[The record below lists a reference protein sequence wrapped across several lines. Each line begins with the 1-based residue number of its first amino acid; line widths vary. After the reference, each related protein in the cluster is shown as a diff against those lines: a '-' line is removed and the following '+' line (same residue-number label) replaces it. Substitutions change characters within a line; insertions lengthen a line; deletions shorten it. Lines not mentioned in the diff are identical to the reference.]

1 MSKSIRLLVGL
12 GNPDP
17 RDARTRHNAGFWFA
31 DAVASRWDASFRSS
45 SNFFGDVADCYVGS
59 QRLRLLKPMTY
70 MNRSGQSVGEAA
82 RFYKL
87 DPGQITVIYDEIDLV
102 PGKIRVRTGGG
113 HGGHNGLRDIIAHL
127 GAEFRRVRLG
137 VGHPGSKDLV
147 HGYVLR
153 DFSKAERPLF
163 DKLID
168 AVAAEMP
175 LLAAGDDGAFMSRVS
190 HLVNPPKPKPEPK
203 ADPPRDDPAD
213 AKAGDGEE
221 EGDGV

>member
-1 MSKSIRLLVGL
+1 MLLLVGL
-12 GNPDP
+12 GNPGP
-17 RDARTRHNAGFWFA
+17 EHAGHRHNIGFMAVDEIVHRYSFA
-31 DAVASRWDASFRSS
+31 PYRRRFQGQAAEGRIGGVKVLA
-45 SNFFGDVADCYVGS
+45 
-59 QRLRLLKPMTY
+59 LKPMTY
-70 MNRSGQSVGEAA
+70 MNRSGQSVGEAT

-87 DPGQITVIYDEIDLV
+87 EPGQITVIYDEIDLV

-127 GAEFRRVRLG
+127 GPEFRRVRLG

-153 DFSKAERPLF
+153 NFSKAERPLF

-168 AVAAEMP
+168 AVAAEVP

-203 ADPPRDDPAD
+203 ADPPPDVPAAD
-213 AKAGDGEE
+213 KAGDRDG